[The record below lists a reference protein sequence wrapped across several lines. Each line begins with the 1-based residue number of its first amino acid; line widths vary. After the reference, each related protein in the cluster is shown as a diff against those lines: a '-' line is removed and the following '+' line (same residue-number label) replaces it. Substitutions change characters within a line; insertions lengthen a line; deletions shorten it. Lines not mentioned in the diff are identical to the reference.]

1 MATLKVPLLTRV
13 ALTDCWAA
21 GWLLL
26 RSADGWP
33 QAASA
38 LLSVLDVDI
47 TGKRGWL
54 GRRAAMRKLS
64 VEFLNESCVDLYRGA
79 ILLAT
84 NPAHADQCAA
94 IAWRLQDELREHG
107 QGDIVKEVIIGWAAL
122 ADGCCIVDGDPI
134 KAARDASRGEI
145 EFTASDV
152 MASDDGGVTSPALPT
167 SEDLGTAPILDDW
180 ELLER
185 QGATSPSARG
195 MVSGS
200 IKYADG
206 QNHTTRQIIGHNA
219 DMSWIRTA
227 DGVYRL
233 GYRKHEHTP
242 IVRAALKATRHDAYN
257 LIFGITGN
265 HTLES
270 VILKS
275 ARAVGAVLAGNG
287 ERTAAAKAVADAL
300 YGAGRTMLAHAWY
313 LLAADDVESCILAN
327 SFLRADAGTKPIT
340 AVQTVV
346 LGWQMIAADHTAGE
360 DMSDPIAAA
369 HRIGD
374 RHMRND
380 AMLDPDEPPESKVP
394 PTGVMVIPSI
404 GGAKETSSGR
414 EAIREFKDIVGK
426 RMPMAKAPDMSAVRR
441 ILHDEYPHVH
451 TQINT
456 LLTGMVEGEPI
467 RWRNCL
473 LTGSPGSGKSRLVR
487 RLAETLGVGL
497 HRFDAAGSADNAF
510 SGTPRRW
517 SSGEP
522 CVPLEAVRRYK
533 IANPLVMV
541 DEIDKGSNS
550 RHNGSAENSLQ
561 PFLEPETSR
570 AYPDP
575 YVERDIDVSAVGFM
589 LTCNVETALPG
600 PLRDRLLVVRMP
612 DPKIEHMPALVRG
625 IVADIG
631 RAHGDPRWVPML
643 SDGELMVAEGLWKG
657 GSVRRLRAIVERIL
671 AYREGNPRN

>member
-1 MATLKVPLLTRV
+1 MATLKTPLLTRI
-13 ALTDCWAA
+13 ALADCWAD

-33 QAASA
+33 KEALA
-38 LLSVLDVDI
+38 LLRNLGDDVG
-47 TGKRGWL
+47 GKRGWL

-64 VEFLNESCVDLYRGA
+64 VEFLRESCVDLYRGA

-107 QGDIVKEVIIGWAAL
+107 QGDSVKEVIIGWAAL

-145 EFTASDV
+145 DFTASDV
-152 MASDDGGVTSPALPT
+152 MASDDGGVTPPALPAP
-167 SEDLGTAPILDDW
+167 EELGRAPILDDW
-180 ELLER
+180 ELLEMP
-185 QGATSPSARG
+185 GATSRSASG
-195 MVSGS
+195 VVSGS

-206 QNHTTRQIIGHNA
+206 QNHTTKQIIGHNA
-219 DMSWIRTA
+219 DMTWIRTA

-233 GYRKHEHTP
+233 GYRRHEHTP
-242 IVRAALKATRHDAYN
+242 IVRAALKATRNDAYN

-265 HTLES
+265 YTLES

-275 ARAVGAVLAGNG
+275 ARAAGAVLAGNG

-300 YGAGRTMLAHAWY
+300 SGAGRTMLAHAWY
-313 LLAADDVESCILAN
+313 LLAADDDASIIIAN
-327 SFLRADAGTKPIT
+327 SFLRADAGDLPSS
-340 AVQTVV
+340 AVKTVV

-380 AMLDPDEPPESKVP
+380 ALLEYDDPPKEP

-426 RMPMAKAPDMSAVRR
+426 RMPMAKAPNMSAVRR
-441 ILHDEYPHVH
+441 ILHDEYPHARD
-451 TQINT
+451 QIDT
-456 LLTGMVEGEPI
+456 LLTGMSDGEPI

-487 RLAETLGVGL
+487 RLAETLGAGL

-575 YVERDIDVSAVGFM
+575 YVERDINVSNVGFM

-612 DPKIEHMPALVRG
+612 EPGIAHMPALVRG

-643 SDGELMVAEGLWKG
+643 NDGEMMVAEGLWKG
-657 GSVRRLRAIVERIL
+657 GSVRRLRAIVERII
-671 AYREGNPRN
+671 AYRESRPRN